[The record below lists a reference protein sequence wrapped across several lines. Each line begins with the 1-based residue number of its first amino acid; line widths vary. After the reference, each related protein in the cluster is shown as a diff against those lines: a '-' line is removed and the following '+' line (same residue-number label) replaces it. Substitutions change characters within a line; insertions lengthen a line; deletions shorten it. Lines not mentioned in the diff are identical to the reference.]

1 MDRVGFIVGERSYL
15 IRKGMVS
22 IINRIEHATVLA
34 EMDSLDNLNSEI
46 GRCCPDF
53 VAINPSLFDEQERYR
68 NFELKFEL
76 SKQGIAIIS
85 TPPYRKG
92 LLEKFREVIDIND
105 PRDSIYRKL
114 EDLVNPVYK
123 KMEPGILSNELS
135 DREKTILTY
144 VAKGFTNKDIAD
156 KLFLSTHTVITH
168 RKNITNKLGIKTIS
182 GLTVYAIL
190 NKLVKIEEEGGFR
203 DMGI

>member
-1 MDRVGFIVGERSYL
+1 MDRVGFIVAERSYL

-34 EMDSLDNLNSEI
+34 EMDSLDTLNSEI
-46 GRCCPDF
+46 ARCCPDF
-53 VAINPSLFDEQERYR
+53 IVVNPSLFDEQEKYR
-68 NFELKFEL
+68 NFELKFDL
-76 SKQGIAIIS
+76 SQQGIAIIS
-85 TPPYRKG
+85 PPPYRKG
-92 LLEKFREVIDIND
+92 LLGKFREVIDIND
-105 PRDSIYRKL
+105 PRDAIYRKL
-114 EDLVNPVYK
+114 ENLVNPVFG

-144 VAKGFTNKDIAD
+144 VARGYTNKDIAD
-156 KLFLSTHTVITH
+156 KLFLSAHTVITH

-190 NKLVKIEEEGGFR
+190 NKLVSLEEIKG
-203 DMGI
+203 